1 MPDDNWNVSDRRE
14 MNRMQLT
21 MIEKKLDEHSE
32 ILESIRSTLKDVAVQ
47 NIQIQTLQAMQ
58 NEMRGDINEVYSKLE
73 RITSHQAS
81 CPRKQISSVWCVMIS
96 ISLSMIGAFV
106 AHVLAGK

>member
-1 MPDDNWNVSDRRE
+1 MPDDNWNTSDRRE

-32 ILESIRSTLKDVAVQ
+32 ILESIRSTLKDVAIQ

-58 NEMRGDINEVYSKLE
+58 TEMRGDINEVYAKLE
-73 RITSHQAS
+73 RIISYQAS
-81 CPRKQISSVWCVMIS
+81 CPRKSIASIWCVMIS
-96 ISLSMIGAFV
+96 ISLSLIGAFV
-106 AHVLAGK
+106 VHVMAGK